1 MPSAQEDV
9 MAGMMEGKVV
19 VVTGSGGGIG
29 REIALAMAAAGAKV
43 IVADIGASLSGEG
56 GSATPAQQTKQLIE
70 QKGGAAEICTESV
83 AEWGSAQKIIQ
94 AALDHYGRIDGVVNN
109 AGILR
114 DVIFHRMSPEEWL
127 AVIGVHLNGCFFVS
141 RAAAEHYR
149 KQESGTFV
157 HISSTSGLIGNF
169 GQANYSAAKLGIT
182 ALSKSIAL
190 DMKRY
195 NVRSN
200 CIAPFAWSRM
210 TQSIP
215 ATTPEQHARLA
226 KIQAMTPDKN
236 APMAVFLSSDAAKD
250 VTGQVFGTRMNEII
264 LFSSP
269 RPIRIVHRADGW
281 TPETI
286 AAQAA
291 PALKAAYMPLDRS
304 GEVFDW
310 DPL

>member
-1 MPSAQEDV
+1 
-9 MAGMMEGKVV
+9 MMDGKVA
-19 VVTGSGGGIG
+19 VVTGAGGGIG
-29 REIALAMAAAGAKV
+29 REIAIMMAKAGAKV
-43 IVADIGASLSGEG
+43 IVADIGASLTGEG
-56 GSATPAQQTKQLIE
+56 GSATPAEQTKALIA
-70 QKGGAAEICTESV
+70 QQGGQAEICTESV
-83 AEWGSAQKIIQ
+83 AAWGSAQKIIQ
-94 AALDHYGRIDGVVNN
+94 AAMDHFGRIDAVVNN

-114 DVIFHRMSPEEWL
+114 DVIFHKMTEDDWL
-127 AVIGVHLNGCFFVS
+127 SVIAVHLNGSFFVA

-149 KQESGTFV
+149 RQESGSFV

-190 DMKRY
+190 DMARY

-215 ATTPEQHARLA
+215 ATTPEQQARLA

-236 APMAVFLSSDAAKD
+236 APMAVFLSSDAAKG

-269 RPIRIVHRADGW
+269 RPVRIVHNAEGW

-286 AAQAA
+286 AEMAM
-291 PALKAAYMPLDRS
+291 PALRAGFMPLDRS